1 MLSMIKDVYVPK
13 NDDAIVIHLPH
24 DQRRKLERLAER
36 IGLNK
41 SEYGRLLI
49 DREIEAHKKE
59 FEFMKSLFDG
69 DW

>member
-1 MLSMIKDVYVPK
+1 MIKDIVMSK
-13 NDDAIVIHLPH
+13 NDDSIVIHLPH
-24 DQRRKLERLAER
+24 DKRIMLERIAER

-59 FEFMKSLFDG
+59 FEFMKSLFDTN
-69 DW
+69 